1 MAEFFA
7 KQLTGTKCAGV
18 NCAAAAAAM
27 GLAAGSGNRLQL
39 SADDIRAEAD
49 VSCVP
54 GVHSPSGG
62 LFIRDVIRVYKGHGI
77 HIDYGNPI
85 GIARKPATLA
95 TKLAVGN
102 GAVLLGQYS
111 GLPKEFRATGFT
123 GPHSAWVHDHQLAD
137 QTICWHDPLRSK
149 PKRIP
154 IEAAISYW
162 QAPAD
167 TKGSAG
173 FVRIEEE
180 GMPGLGFR
188 IIRNVKGTAVVK
200 SDSPHSLIRVR
211 DEVHF
216 HVPAG
221 QHREV
226 IAIVKLLHKLD
237 KVPGNRLD
245 GYLIGKT
252 PDEAANV
259 EAAFM
264 LATDVDFTPDP

>member
-1 MAEFFA
+1 
-7 KQLTGTKCAGV
+7 
-18 NCAAAAAAM
+18 M
-27 GLAAGSGNRLQL
+27 GLAAGSGNRLRL
-39 SADDIRAEAD
+39 TADDVRAAAD

-54 GVHSPSGG
+54 GEHSPSGG

-77 HIDYGNPI
+77 TIDYGKPI
-85 GIARKPATLA
+85 GKRRKPETLA
-95 TKLAVGN
+95 DKLAAGH
-102 GAVLLGQYS
+102 GAVLLGQYAE
-111 GLPKEFRATGFT
+111 LPKKFRATAFR
-123 GPHSAWVHDHQLAD
+123 GPHSAWVHDHHPAD

-162 QAPAD
+162 QADGD

-188 IIRNVKGTAVVK
+188 IIRNVKGTAIVK
-200 SDSPHSLIRVR
+200 SDSPHALIRVR
-211 DEVHF
+211 DQKHF
-216 HVPAG
+216 LVPPG
-221 QHREV
+221 QRREV
-226 IAIVKLLHKLD
+226 IAVVRLLHKLD
-237 KVPGNRLD
+237 TAGGNRVD

-252 PDEAANV
+252 PQEPANV